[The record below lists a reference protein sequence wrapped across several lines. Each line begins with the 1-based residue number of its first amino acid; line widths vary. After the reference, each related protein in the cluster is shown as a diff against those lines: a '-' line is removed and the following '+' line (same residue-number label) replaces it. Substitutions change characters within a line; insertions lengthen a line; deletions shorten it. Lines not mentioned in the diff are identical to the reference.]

1 MFPFK
6 SLAGLLWTVGVVVA
20 KLHCGKNKITQNKKG
35 PGFTFTNERRPKADQ
50 KLLGVAVG
58 AALRRSP
65 NKVSV
70 PEEV

>member
-1 MFPFK
+1 MAFVF
-6 SLAGLLWTVGVVVA
+6 LV
-20 KLHCGKNKITQNKKG
+20 
-35 PGFTFTNERRPKADQ
+35 PGFVFSKERCPKKKKNGQ
-50 KLLGVAVG
+50 KLRVG

>member
-1 MFPFK
+1 M
-6 SLAGLLWTVGVVVA
+6 A